1 MEETGNIVIYESEGG
16 DVRLDVRL
24 ENGNVWLTQQQM
36 SLLYGKAPSTINEH
50 IGDIFDDKELF
61 PEACRKKFGNS
72 EFQQNVELVL
82 LSNLVADYEDEHYPI
97 KKPTLIEVLKL
108 RMFEMGLSQSSL
120 AAMLGM
126 NQSKISEIIS
136 GKSEPTLKQARKI
149 SQTLNIS
156 PAIVHGV

>member
-1 MEETGNIVIYESEGG
+1 MTKIENEMQYDSAMKRINELLKEVNDNTPED
-16 DVRLDVRL
+16 DVR
-24 ENGNVWLTQQQM
+24 
-36 SLLYGKAPSTINEH
+36 S
-50 IGDIFDDKELF
+50 
-61 PEACRKKFGNS
+61 
-72 EFQQNVELVL
+72 VELVL

-136 GKSEPTLKQARKI
+136 GKSEPTLKQARVI
-149 SQTLNIS
+149 SQKLNI
-156 PAIVHGV
+156 